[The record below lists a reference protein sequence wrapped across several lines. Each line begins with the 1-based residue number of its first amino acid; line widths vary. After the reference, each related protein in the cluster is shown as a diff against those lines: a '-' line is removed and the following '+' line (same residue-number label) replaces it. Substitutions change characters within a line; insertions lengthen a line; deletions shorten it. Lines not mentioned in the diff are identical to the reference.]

1 MLVAQ
6 CYLLSLEL
14 HSALT
19 LPECINT
26 SASHENLIITSCD
39 VRDRLIVH
47 STCLYVSN
55 QFFTPSDLSCVYFA
69 CSNIVNTHLFATF
82 TQIISTQSQLVRNC
96 GNSVLFCMFV
106 YQLVHIFTKGHQT
119 KGTVRPEDSKAK
131 HIQYCVKGKIKH
143 SPDEDTD
150 LLSFFTTCELD
161 TQLGNLSILLL

>member
-6 CYLLSLEL
+6 CHLLSPEL

-19 LPECINT
+19 LPECTNT
-26 SASHENLIITSCD
+26 SASHEHLIITSCD
-39 VRDRLIVH
+39 VRDRLMVH

-69 CSNIVNTHLFATF
+69 CSNIVNTHLCATF

-119 KGTVRPEDSKAK
+119 KKN
-131 HIQYCVKGKIKH
+131 
-143 SPDEDTD
+143 
-150 LLSFFTTCELD
+150 CE
-161 TQLGNLSILLL
+161 T